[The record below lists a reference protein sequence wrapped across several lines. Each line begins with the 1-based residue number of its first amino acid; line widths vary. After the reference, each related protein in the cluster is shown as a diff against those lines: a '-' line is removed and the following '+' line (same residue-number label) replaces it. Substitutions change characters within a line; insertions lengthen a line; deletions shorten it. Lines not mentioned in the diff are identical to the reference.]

1 MDDLPAVLALLKE
14 AGLPSEGVVDHF
26 PEAYVVIRD
35 GEAIRAVAGLEPY
48 GEAGLLRSVAVSP
61 AARRRGL
68 GLAITETLLRD
79 AVDRGFRQVF
89 LLTTTAADFFRKLGF
104 IETVREEAPVEMR
117 LSPEF
122 AGACPSSAV
131 CLEKL
136 LR

>member
-1 MDDLPAVLALLKE
+1 MDDLPLVLSLLTE
-14 AGLPSEGVVDHF
+14 SGLPCDGVVDHF
-26 PEAYVVIRD
+26 PEAYVVIRE
-35 GEAIRAVAGLEPY
+35 GEAVVAVAGLEPY
-48 GEAGLLRSVAVSP
+48 GK
-61 AARRRGL
+61 GL

-89 LLTTTAADFFRKLGF
+89 LLTTTATDFFRKLGF
-104 IETVREEAPVEMR
+104 IETVRDEAPVEMR